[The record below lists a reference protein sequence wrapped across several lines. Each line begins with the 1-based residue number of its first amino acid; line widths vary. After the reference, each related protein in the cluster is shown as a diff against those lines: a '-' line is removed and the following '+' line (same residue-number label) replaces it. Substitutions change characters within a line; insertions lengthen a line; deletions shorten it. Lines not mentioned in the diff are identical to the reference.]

1 MWLLDGVNPLAADIR
16 ERQKA
21 HYKIITP
28 VYYGHKKL
36 ARIGVGS
43 KFRASLRMLENIRKT

>member
-1 MWLLDGVNPLAADIR
+1 MEFSHELRRGLQISLRGQL
-16 ERQKA
+16 
-21 HYKIITP
+21 
-28 VYYGHKKL
+28 YGHKKL